1 MSNDQGTESAGLV
14 DYAEL
19 VVQTRPLQK
28 TLEEQLNARNFD
40 AALETALHLKM
51 LMTRLYWHL
60 CERPHLA
67 IHYDACFNETQTAC
81 R

>member
-1 MSNDQGTESAGLV
+1 MPNDQGTQGEGLV

-28 TLEEQLNARNFD
+28 SLEDQLNAHQFD
-40 AALETALHLKM
+40 AALETALALKM

-67 IHYDACFNETQTAC
+67 INYDASLNQT
-81 R
+81 